1 MLPQLVGDSFDD
13 GAAIAASQH
22 EPERFRVVFDRH
34 YERVRRYAW
43 ARIGSCGEDLAAEAF
58 AIAFERRDRYDTER
72 ADAGPW
78 LLGIAT
84 NLIRSRYRQEQ
95 RRLRTLAAL
104 GHERAQTPDG
114 AGDSSAIAGA
124 LKRLHRRD
132 LDVLTLYAL
141 EDLSYAQIAEALG
154 IPEGTVRSRLNRA
167 RRIVQEAMTP

>member
-1 MLPQLVGDSFDD
+1 MRPQSVRSSFDD
-13 GAAIAASQH
+13 GAVIAASQR

-43 ARIGSCGEDLAAEAF
+43 ARIGSAGEDVAAEVF
-58 AIAFERRDRYDTER
+58 AIAFERRERYDTAR
-72 ADAGPW
+72 ADAVPW

-84 NLIRSRYRQEQ
+84 NLIRGQYRHER

-104 GHERAQTPDG
+104 GQERQPGPDG
-114 AGDSSAIAGA
+114 EADPSAVASA
-124 LKRLHRRD
+124 LTRLHRRD
-132 LDVLTLYAL
+132 RDVLTLYAI

-167 RRIVQEAMTP
+167 RRIVQEAMTQ